1 MTARI
6 RTTEGKGMPTAGKVS
21 AVEELTRLM
30 SSSQGFY
37 LADFTGLDVP
47 DVTRLRKKLRDEDI
61 TYLVVKNRLALLA
74 VKNAGIEGLEEVLQ
88 GPTGLAS
95 SATDPVAAVRL
106 LHEFAAQ
113 ANGLPRL
120 KGGFADGRVF
130 GEDQL
135 EALAQLPPREM
146 LLGKVVFSVQSP
158 LSGLVFCLGGLLQ
171 NLVLVLNEIAKKK
184 GEAGVEN

>member
-1 MTARI
+1 
-6 RTTEGKGMPTAGKVS
+6 MPTAGKIS

-30 SSSQGFY
+30 KRSQGFY

-47 DVTRLRKKLRDEDI
+47 DVTRLRKRLRDEDV
-61 TYLVVKNRLALLA
+61 TYRVVKNRLALIA
-74 VKNAGIEGLEEVLQ
+74 VKNAGIHGLEEVLQ

-95 SATDPVAAVRL
+95 SETDPIAAVRL

-113 ANGLPRL
+113 ANGLPKV

-130 GEDQL
+130 KEDQV
-135 EALAQLPPREM
+135 EALAQLPPREV
-146 LLGKVVFSVQSP
+146 LLGQVVSSVQSP

-171 NLVLVLNEIAKKK
+171 NLVLVLSEIAKKK
-184 GEAGVEN
+184 GETGVKN

>member
-1 MTARI
+1 
-6 RTTEGKGMPTAGKVS
+6 MPTAGKIS

-30 SSSQGFY
+30 KRSQGFY

-47 DVTRLRKKLRDEDI
+47 DVTRLRKLLRDEDI
-61 TYLVVKNRLALLA
+61 TYRVIKNRLALIA
-74 VKNAGIEGLEEVLQ
+74 VKNVGIHGLEEVLQ

-95 SATDPVAAVRL
+95 SETDPIAAVRL

-113 ANGLPRL
+113 ANGLPKV

-130 GEDQL
+130 KEDQL
-135 EALAQLPPREM
+135 EALAQLPPREV
-146 LLGKVVFSVQSP
+146 LLGQVVSSVQSP

-184 GEAGVEN
+184 GETGVEN

>member
-1 MTARI
+1 
-6 RTTEGKGMPTAGKVS
+6 MPTAGKIS

-30 SSSQGFY
+30 SRSQGFY

-47 DVTRLRKKLRDEDI
+47 DVTRLRKRLRDEDI
-61 TYLVVKNRLALLA
+61 TYRVIKNRLALIA
-74 VKNAGIEGLEEVLQ
+74 IRNAGIQGLEEVLQ

-95 SATDPVAAVRL
+95 SETDPIAAVRL

-113 ANGLPRL
+113 ANGLPKV

-130 GEDQL
+130 KEDQV
-135 EALAQLPPREM
+135 EALAQLPPREV
-146 LLGKVVFSVQSP
+146 LLGQVVSSVQSP

-184 GEAGVEN
+184 GETGVEN

>member
-1 MTARI
+1 
-6 RTTEGKGMPTAGKVS
+6 MPTAGKIS

-30 SSSQGFY
+30 KRSQGFY

-47 DVTRLRKKLRDEDI
+47 DVTRLRKLLRDEDI
-61 TYLVVKNRLALLA
+61 TYRVIKNRLALIA
-74 VKNAGIEGLEEVLQ
+74 VKNVGIHGLEEVLQ

-95 SATDPVAAVRL
+95 SETDPIAAVRL

-113 ANGLPRL
+113 ANGLPKV

-130 GEDQL
+130 KEDQV
-135 EALAQLPPREM
+135 EALAQLPPREV
-146 LLGKVVFSVQSP
+146 LLGQVVSSVQSP

-184 GEAGVEN
+184 GETGVEN

>member
-1 MTARI
+1 
-6 RTTEGKGMPTAGKVS
+6 MPTAGKIS

-30 SSSQGFY
+30 KRSQGFY

-47 DVTRLRKKLRDEDI
+47 DVTRLRKRLRDEDV
-61 TYLVVKNRLALLA
+61 TYRVVKNRLALIA
-74 VKNAGIEGLEEVLQ
+74 VKNAGIHGLEEVLQ

-95 SATDPVAAVRL
+95 SETDPIAAVRL

-113 ANGLPRL
+113 ANGLPKV

-130 GEDQL
+130 KEDQV
-135 EALAQLPPREM
+135 EALAQLPPREV
-146 LLGKVVFSVQSP
+146 LLGQVVSSVQSP

-171 NLVLVLNEIAKKK
+171 NLVLVLSEIAKKK
-184 GEAGVEN
+184 GETGVEN

>member
-1 MTARI
+1 
-6 RTTEGKGMPTAGKVS
+6 MPTAGKIS
-21 AVEELTRLM
+21 EVEELTRLM
-30 SSSQGFY
+30 SRSQGFY

-47 DVTRLRKKLRDEDI
+47 DVTRLRKRLRDEDI
-61 TYLVVKNRLALLA
+61 TYRVVKNRLALIA
-74 VKNAGIEGLEEVLQ
+74 IRNAGIQGLEEVLQ

-95 SATDPVAAVRL
+95 SETDPIAAVRL

-113 ANGLPRL
+113 ANGLPKV

-130 GEDQL
+130 KEDQL
-135 EALAQLPPREM
+135 EALAQLPPREV
-146 LLGKVVFSVQSP
+146 LLGQVVSSVQSP

-184 GEAGVEN
+184 GETGVEN